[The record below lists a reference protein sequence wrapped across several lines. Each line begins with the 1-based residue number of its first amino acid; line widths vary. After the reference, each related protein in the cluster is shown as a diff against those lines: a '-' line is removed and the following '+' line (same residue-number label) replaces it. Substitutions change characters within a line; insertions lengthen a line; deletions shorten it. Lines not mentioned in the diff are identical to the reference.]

1 MAPIQAV
8 LFDIDGTLVDSV
20 YLHVDAWR
28 RAFADH
34 DLVAPSWEIHRRIGK
49 DGSLLVEELID
60 VSGGDPE
67 SSDLASDLSSAH
79 DEYYGGRSD
88 ELTILPGA
96 RELVRRCKDNDLV
109 VVLATSAPEHEL
121 KILRSLLDVEDAVD
135 AVTSGADVETA
146 KPDSTVVALAV
157 ERAGVAAENAVMIG
171 DATWDFV
178 AATDIGVRGLGV
190 RSGGIAAQ
198 ELREAGAS
206 EVFADASELLSVSD
220 LFAN

>member
-1 MAPIQAV
+1 MAPIQAI

-28 RAFADH
+28 RAFAEH
-34 DLVAPSWEIHRRIGK
+34 GLVAPAWEIHRRIGK
-49 DGSLLVEELID
+49 DGSLLVKELID
-60 VSGGDPE
+60 VAGGDSE
-67 SSDLASDLSSAH
+67 SGDLASDLSSAH
-79 DEYYGGRSD
+79 DEHYGARSD
-88 ELTILPGA
+88 DLTVLPGA
-96 RELVRRCKDNDLV
+96 RDLVRRSKDQGLV
-109 VVLATSAPEHEL
+109 VVLATSAPDHEL
-121 KILRSLLDVEDAVD
+121 TILRSLLDVDDAVD
-135 AVTSGADVETA
+135 AVTSGADVDMA
-146 KPDSTVVALAV
+146 KPDSTVVALAL

-220 LFAN
+220 LFAK

>member
-1 MAPIQAV
+1 MAPTQAI

-34 DLVAPSWEIHRRIGK
+34 GLVAPAWEIHRRIGK
-49 DGSLLVEELID
+49 DGSLLVEELMD
-60 VSGGDPE
+60 VAGGDSG
-67 SSDLASDLSSAH
+67 SSDLASELSSAH
-79 DEYYGGRSD
+79 DEHYGSRSD
-88 ELTILPGA
+88 ELTVLPGA
-96 RELVRRCKDNDLV
+96 RDLVRRCKDSDFV

-121 KILRSLLDVEDAVD
+121 EILRSLLDVEDAVD

-146 KPDSTVVALAV
+146 KPDSTVVALAL
-157 ERAGVAAENAVMIG
+157 ERAGVTAENAVMIG

-178 AATDIGVRGLGV
+178 AATDIGVHGLGV

-198 ELREAGAS
+198 ELRAAGAS
-206 EVFADASELLSVSD
+206 EVFADASELLARSD
-220 LFAN
+220 LFAH